1 MIENKNKML
10 NQKTVSRRGFLK
22 KAAYTAPVF
31 VPLGHLALPES
42 AYADGSG
49 GPPGPPGGFLAP
61 ASSTTSPS
69 ASKSKKHLNI

>member
-1 MIENKNKML
+1 MTENKVL

-31 VPLGHLALPES
+31 VSLGHLALPES

-49 GPPGPPGGFLAP
+49 GPPGPPGDFLSP
-61 ASSTTSPS
+61 ASSMSS
-69 ASKSKKHLNI
+69 AHSKISKKRLNI